1 MNQEGGLP
9 IRLVTNQV
17 DPDIVGRVVSYDSKE
32 GTAEVKLDKNCFSAD
47 SNLAFSLRENS

>member
-32 GTAEVKLDKNCFSAD
+32 GTAEVKLNKNCFSAD